1 MTTVDWLPDTIR
13 GIRRR
18 PIVAE
23 DAGVAV
29 NIGRPELERLLPH
42 RPPMLLLD
50 AVERVDLRARAVR
63 GRRALR
69 PDDLGFAG
77 HFPHDAIYPGV
88 LLIEM
93 MGQLGITLLHFAAR
107 QTTRVT
113 ADVAPPLVRA
123 THIHHATFLEAT
135 RPGDELTLHAAV
147 VSDDFTMVA
156 AGQVFVRDTLAAY
169 AVAEVYVDEH

>member
-77 HFPHDAIYPGV
+77 LLVVIAFAFILTMGASGV
-88 LLIEM
+88 LLAGRARRRRDRAE
-93 MGQLGITLLHFAAR
+93 AAAAEKE
-107 QTTRVT
+107 T
-113 ADVAPPLVRA
+113 
-123 THIHHATFLEAT
+123 
-135 RPGDELTLHAAV
+135 GDA
-147 VSDDFTMVA
+147 
-156 AGQVFVRDTLAAY
+156 
-169 AVAEVYVDEH
+169 